1 MKIWLFSCLGF
12 IRVAVGAEEWV
23 GRIAFSIFS
32 DGIYAINTD
41 GTDRKYLARGSRP
54 ACSPDGKQILTQG
67 GGRGTFNLINSD
79 GTGFTHLVFERIC
92 YDVFGSVAEGASGPR
107 SDLDLAVRGCP
118 PERFYPL
125 LGRLMEELSQPVD
138 LVDLDTETR
147 VAVYLE
153 EEDQLVRVG

>member
-1 MKIWLFSCLGF
+1 MTVLPDAIPAEYRSDLM
-12 IRVAVGAEEWV
+12 RAVVLCKAEGCRAV
-23 GRIAFSIFS
+23 
-32 DGIYAINTD
+32 Y
-41 GTDRKYLARGSRP
+41 
-54 ACSPDGKQILTQG
+54 
-67 GGRGTFNLINSD
+67 
-79 GTGFTHLVFERIC
+79 
-92 YDVFGSVAEGASGPR
+92 VFGSVAEGASGPR

-147 VAVYLE
+147 VAAYLE